1 MSGDG
6 EMVQIPQPVR
16 EAAALWF
23 ARLRGPD
30 AEGWKTEFEAWRKS
44 DRLHAKAY
52 DRASGW
58 FALGAQL
65 KHEGGQADV
74 ADDRHGKR
82 SWTLPA
88 SGLAIAASIGVLF
101 ALASHAPWLSVAH
114 VEATAARPVTYAA
127 ASQQQR
133 TIGLADGSTI
143 TLDAASSVSVDI
155 RDDRRLLKLV
165 VGRAR
170 FDVAHERRPFV
181 VTAGPSI
188 VTAHGTVFDVAF
200 APGHPAVVRLLRGAV
215 DVEGAPL
222 GVHRIHQSLAA
233 GDQVTVEDSTQIG
246 APSHFTIGQTQWLT
260 GLIDYDHAR
269 LDAVLAQADRQSQ
282 TQIVLADTR
291 SAGLAVSGSFRID
304 DSPRL
309 ASELATLFNL
319 DARPQADG
327 RIVLERR

>member
-1 MSGDG
+1 MKSDG
-6 EMVQIPQPVR
+6 EIVQIPQPVR
-16 EAAALWF
+16 KAAALWF
-23 ARLRGPD
+23 ARLRGPN
-30 AEGWKTEFEAWRKS
+30 AEGWKAEFEAWRKS
-44 DRLHAKAY
+44 DRLHAEAY

-65 KHEGGQADV
+65 KQDEGQADA
-74 ADDRHGKR
+74 ADDRPRKR
-82 SWTLPA
+82 SWSLPA

-127 ASQQQR
+127 ALQQQR
-133 TIGLADGSTI
+133 TIGLADGSTV
-143 TLDAASSVSVDI
+143 TLDAASSVSVDL
-155 RDDRRLLKLV
+155 RPDRRVLKLV

-181 VTAGPSI
+181 VIAGPSI
-188 VTAHGTVFDVAF
+188 ITAHGTVFDVTY

-215 DVEGAPL
+215 DVDGNARIA
-222 GVHRIHQSLAA
+222 HRAHQSLST
-233 GDQVTVEDSTQIG
+233 GDEVMAESSTQIG
-246 APSHFTIGQTQWLT
+246 APSRFTIGQTQWLT
-260 GLIDYDHAR
+260 GLIDYDHTR
-269 LDAVLAQADRQSQ
+269 LNAVLAQANHQSR
-282 TQIVLADTR
+282 TQIVLDDPR

-304 DSPRL
+304 DTPRL